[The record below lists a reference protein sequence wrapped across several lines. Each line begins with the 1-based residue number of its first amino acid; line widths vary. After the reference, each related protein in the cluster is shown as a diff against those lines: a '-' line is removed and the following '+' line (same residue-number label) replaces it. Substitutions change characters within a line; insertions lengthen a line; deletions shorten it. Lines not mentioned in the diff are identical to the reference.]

1 MNICELSVTDII
13 KKLKDKEITTTEVV
27 NAFFER
33 IEEVEPKVD
42 AFLTLTKEDALKYA
56 KEIGQKLV
64 DDHVDAVILTS
75 T

>member
-42 AFLTLTKEDALKYA
+42 AFLTLTKEDALKRA
-56 KEIGQKLV
+56 EELQKKL
-64 DDHVDAVILTS
+64 DNNEN
-75 T
+75 